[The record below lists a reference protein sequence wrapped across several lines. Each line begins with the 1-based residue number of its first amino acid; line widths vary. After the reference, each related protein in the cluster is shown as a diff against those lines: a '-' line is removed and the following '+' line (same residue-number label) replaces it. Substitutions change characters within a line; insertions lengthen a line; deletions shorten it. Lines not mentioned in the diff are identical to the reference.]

1 MCTYLDAGEEIR
13 RPIDEVID
21 IIYEHGYFYVVQEGL
36 HTKNQCCGQIGELCV
51 DGTTPLPPHSP
62 HTVTRKLSQGLLRRW
77 G

>member
-36 HTKNQCCGQIGELCV
+36 HTQNQCCGQIGELCV
-51 DGTTPLPPHSP
+51 DGTTPLPF
-62 HTVTRKLSQGLLRRW
+62 TLLTL
-77 G
+77 